1 MLTSPPYPN
10 PVHSSHQYHS
20 LSGYHLSQP
29 TGSLSHAPR
38 QESRAQLERGGPAPC
53 SQSLRQSIERDAE
66 HMSQVSSVSGP
77 STDDALL
84 RSDTHTVLD
93 KKRPR
98 AEDESPVEGR
108 DPVRPR
114 PLSWNPSAP
123 VEPPL
128 KSTQLRPIGV
138 QSILNP
144 LSKSAA
150 VTSVGSAEAG
160 REALG
165 DQASARSSHQRLPSS
180 PSVHLPSPSLHA
192 RKLSASPGMRNR
204 QMSTPLSP
212 SARFVTAGAGHPGKL
227 GASQSPLA
235 HESRP
240 GLYSGTPTSPMPLE
254 SVPGQAPQVPAHH
267 QPVPMSIHSTHST
280 PTFHSRRTSAVPTPN
295 PSPQETSPTTP
306 ISAFS
311 QFGRSSPSLTGM
323 SGPPLAPAFLTSSS
337 FPAKDPV
344 PRLPSVVAGTRHVG
358 DDSMTPATAAAT
370 PTATTTAGMGGSQ
383 TESNPL
389 PGMIP
394 CILDLKSG
402 SSSQAEKRKANSDAS
417 RRFRNRKRNEMQMEQ
432 KITAQQ
438 EEIRKQAEALQRQN
452 QEIRVL
458 MQERDHYRSERDFYR
473 EQASRLGPS
482 GHGSSRPASPRAFRP
497 SAENVPSERE
507 HWHGMDMMRRMGD
520 APPGPS
526 SGTPPLAST
535 RMPGSWS
542 SASSQY
548 PSSAIGHAERGV
560 IADDHHAKSL
570 SQYPGP
576 WTRP

>member
-1 MLTSPPYPN
+1 MAALGISVLTSPPYPN

-20 LSGYHLSQP
+20 LSGYRFPQP
-29 TGSLSHAPR
+29 PGSLSHPPR
-38 QESRAQLERGGPAPC
+38 LESRAQLERGGPAPC
-53 SQSLRQSIERDAE
+53 PPSLRQSIERDSE
-66 HMSQVSSVSGP
+66 HMSRTSSVSAP
-77 STDDALL
+77 TTDDALL
-84 RSDTHTVLD
+84 RSETHAFLD

-98 AEDESPVEGR
+98 VEDESPVEGR
-108 DPVRPR
+108 DAVRPR

-144 LSKSAA
+144 LAKS
-150 VTSVGSAEAG
+150 GSATAAGSEAG
-160 REALG
+160 REGLG
-165 DQASARSSHQRLPSS
+165 DQISVRPSHQRLPSS
-180 PSVHLPSPSLHA
+180 PTVHLPSPSLHA
-192 RKLSASPGMRNR
+192 QRLSASPGMRNR

-212 SARFVTAGAGHPGKL
+212 SARFVNAGAGHPGKL

-240 GLYSGTPTSPMPLE
+240 GLYSGTPTTSPMPLE
-254 SVPGQAPQVPAHH
+254 TVPGQTHPVPAHQ
-267 QPVPMSIHSTHST
+267 QPVSMSVHST

-311 QFGRSSPSLTGM
+311 QFGRSSPSLAGM
-323 SGPPLAPAFLTSSS
+323 STGPPPAPAFMASSS
-337 FPAKDPV
+337 FTAKDAV

-358 DDSMTPATAAAT
+358 DDAVTAATAMT
-370 PTATTTAGMGGSQ
+370 TTTTAGGGLGGPQ
-383 TESNPL
+383 TENAPL

-417 RRFRNRKRNEMQMEQ
+417 RRFRNRKRNEMQMEH

-438 EEIRKQAEALQRQN
+438 EAIRQKDDT
-452 QEIRVL
+452 IRIL
-458 MQERDHYRSERDFYR
+458 IQERDQYRSERDFYR
-473 EQASRLGPS
+473 EQVSRLGPS
-482 GHGSSRPASPRAFRP
+482 GQASSSRPASPQAFRASVENPP
-497 SAENVPSERE
+497 SDRD
-507 HWHGMDMMRRMGD
+507 HWHGIDAMRRVGD
-520 APPGPS
+520 LPAGPRS
-526 SGTPPLAST
+526 ASNTSPLAST
-535 RMPGSWS
+535 RMAGSWS

-548 PSSAIGHAERGV
+548 PPSAANHAERGLL
-560 IADDHHAKSL
+560 ADEHQAKPV
-570 SQYPGP
+570 SQYAGT
-576 WTRP
+576 WTRS